1 MAMEAALKAI
11 AEPRR
16 REILR
21 LVWDSER
28 SAGDIAA
35 HFDVS
40 RPAISQH
47 LRVLKEADLV
57 TERRDGTHRFYRAN
71 PDGLAE
77 LRVFLEGFWEESLA
91 DLKRVAEAE
100 ERSRRAD
107 GTNDE
112 HHP

>member
-1 MAMEAALKAI
+1 MEAALKAI

-47 LRVLKEADLV
+47 LRVLREADLV
-57 TERRDGTHRFYRAN
+57 TERRDGTFRFYRAN
-71 PDGLAE
+71 PDGLAG
-77 LRVFLEGFWEESLA
+77 LRGFLEGFWEESLT
-91 DLKRVAEAE
+91 DLKRAVEE
-100 ERSRRAD
+100 QERSRRAD
-107 GTNDE
+107 GKNDKR
-112 HHP
+112 HT

>member
-1 MAMEAALKAI
+1 MEAALKAI

-57 TERRDGTHRFYRAN
+57 TERRDGTFRFYRAN
-71 PDGLAE
+71 PDGLAG
-77 LRVFLEGFWEESLA
+77 LRGFLEAFWEDSLT
-91 DLKRVAEAE
+91 DLKRVVEDQ

-107 GTNDE
+107 GKNDKR
-112 HHP
+112 HP